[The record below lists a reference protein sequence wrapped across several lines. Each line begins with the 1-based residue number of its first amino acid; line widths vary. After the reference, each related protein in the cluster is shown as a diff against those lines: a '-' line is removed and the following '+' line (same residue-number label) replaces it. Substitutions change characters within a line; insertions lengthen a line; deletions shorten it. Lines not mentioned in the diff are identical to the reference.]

1 MKYLLRFF
9 PEIIIKSREVRQ
21 RYISVLR
28 RNLRTQLDAVGP
40 GISVTGGWD
49 SLSVDAPLDES
60 SAQERVLQILTH
72 TPGIDTVM
80 QVQTSELVDLDDVAR
95 RACELYAPLIS
106 GRSFAVRCKRVGKHS
121 FNSIEVER
129 VVGAALMRAA
139 EGARVDLSNPDVSV
153 RVGIQRSELMLV
165 ENTYKGLGG
174 YPLGTQDGVL
184 SLISG
189 GFDSTVSSYQCIK
202 RGLLTHYCFFRLG
215 GAEHE
220 IAVKEVAL
228 YLWMKYGASHRVK
241 FVTVPFEEVIEEIV
255 SKVDNSQMGVIF
267 KRVMMR
273 AAGRIADRLKVE
285 ALITGESVAQVA
297 SQTLANLAI
306 IDGATDKLIL
316 RPLITVDK
324 REIIDIA
331 RAIGT
336 EEFVKNVPEYC
347 SVVSV
352 RPTTRARMHRIE
364 REEANFDEAVLQAAI
379 ERAEYQMID
388 RVMEGLGRPQNAL
401 QELQEPGADT
411 VVIDIRHPDEEERNE
426 LVLGNLQTPVLKIP
440 FYQLRSRFAELP
452 NDKSYALYCEKG
464 MMSRLHASH
473 LREAGH
479 ANVAVYRPVRS
490 D

>member
-1 MKYLLRFF
+1 MQYLLRFF

-28 RNLRTQLDAVGP
+28 RSLRTQLGSVAS
-40 GISVTGGWD
+40 GIQVTGGWD
-49 SLSVDAPLDES
+49 SLSVGVPEGNEN
-60 SAQERVLQILTH
+60 AQERVLSILTH

-80 QVQTSELVDLDDVAR
+80 QVQSFRLLDLEDVVR
-95 RACELYAPLIS
+95 RAVDLYAPLVS
-106 GRSFAVRCKRVGKHS
+106 GRSFAVRCKRTGKHN
-121 FNSIEVER
+121 FNSIDVER
-129 VVGAALMRAA
+129 AVGAALMNRAEA
-139 EGARVDLSNPDVSV
+139 ARVDLTKPEVLV
-153 RVGIQRSELMLV
+153 RVGIQRDELMLV
-165 ENTYKGLGG
+165 EQSFKGLGG

-228 YLWMKYGASHRVK
+228 YLWMKFGASHRVK

-306 IDGATDKLIL
+306 IDEATDKLVL
-316 RPLITVDK
+316 RPLATVDK
-324 REIIDIA
+324 RDIIDTA

-336 EEFVKNVPEYC
+336 EEFVRNVPEYC

-352 RPTTRARMHRIE
+352 KPTTRARMHRIV
-364 REEANFDEAVLQAAI
+364 REEANLDEAVLQAAI
-379 ERAEYQMID
+379 DRAEYQMID
-388 RVMEGLGRPQNAL
+388 RVMEGLARPQETVQTL
-401 QELQEPGADT
+401 QDLTADS
-411 VVIDIRHPDEEERNE
+411 VVIDIRHPEEVEANA
-426 LVLGNLQTPVLKIP
+426 LTLSNPDIPVLTIP
-440 FYQLRSRFAELP
+440 FYELRNRFPNLP
-452 NDKSYALYCEKG
+452 KNKQYALYCDKG
-464 MMSRLHASH
+464 MMSRLHAAH
-473 LREAGH
+473 LRESGH
-479 ANVAVYRPVRS
+479 QAVFVLNLIS
-490 D
+490 N